1 MEARTAD
8 SRRAFQGGQ
17 HVLANARPG
26 LELES
31 VTRHFGGL
39 RAVQDVNLR
48 LNLGERR
55 GILGPNGAGKTTLF
69 HLITG
74 VLPLTSGRIRLF
86 GRDVSGWPTHKRV
99 ALGLARTF
107 QITSLFPKLTVL
119 DNVLLAVQGLR
130 KMKMAMLRPLSKY
143 REAYEKA
150 EQLLSDVNFWHL
162 RAHEVRSLSHG
173 EQRQLEIVLAL
184 ASDPKVLLLDEP
196 SAGLATGESREMAN
210 FLKSLDPGIAIL
222 LIEHDLDVIF
232 EVVSHI
238 SVLHYGEVLAEGPG
252 GDIRSDPR
260 VQEIYLGK
268 AE

>member
-1 MEARTAD
+1 MTN
-8 SRRAFQGGQ
+8 GQ
-17 HVLANARPG
+17 QQG

-31 VTRHFGGL
+31 VTKHFGGL
-39 RAVQDVNLR
+39 HAVENVNLR

-74 VLPLTSGRIRLF
+74 VLPLTSGRVRLF
-86 GRDVSGWPTHKRV
+86 GQDVSGWPTHKRV
-99 ALGLARTF
+99 ALGMARTF

-119 DNVLLAVQGLR
+119 ENVLLAVQGLR
-130 KMKMAMLRPLSKY
+130 KMKMVMLKPLHKY
-143 REAYEKA
+143 KDVYEKA
-150 EQLLSDVNFWHL
+150 EKLLSDVNFWHL
-162 RAHEVRSLSHG
+162 RDQEVRNLSHG

-196 SAGLATGESREMAN
+196 SAGLATGESHEMAD

-232 EVVSHI
+232 EVVSQI
-238 SVLHYGEVLAEGPG
+238 SVLHYGEVLAEGPSE
-252 GDIRSDPR
+252 DIRNDPR